1 MGSNKNCFGKFI
13 RSNILF
19 QELRV
24 SGLYTGLEVEP
35 SNDDLKNLY
44 DALWKSEG
52 GRRPPT
58 SGAKPYTNLENLFDA
73 YDYVDGGPRQGEL
86 SFTLRELQPSKV
98 ML

>member
-1 MGSNKNCFGKFI
+1 M
-13 RSNILF
+13 
-19 QELRV
+19 
-24 SGLYTGLEVEP
+24 EP

-58 SGAKPYTNLENLFDA
+58 SGAKPYTNLENLFEA

-86 SFTLRELQPSKV
+86 SFTLKELQTSKV
-98 ML
+98 MLNNIAPYIFYNTVSIVPKLFFKVLGSVHT

>member
-1 MGSNKNCFGKFI
+1 MCF
-13 RSNILF
+13 F
-19 QELRV
+19 QERRV
-24 SGLYTGLEVEP
+24 SGLYTDLEVEP

-73 YDYVDGGPRQGEL
+73 YDYVDGEPRQGEL